1 MSELLY
7 QILLAVLV
15 VAVIF
20 LILVLWRL
28 YNILTDFNAA
38 SQIIAKQVTALGA
51 LVDDI
56 IKSLEGFMLSLKSIF
71 ESVKSL
77 GNIKQKF
84 SDFWEDDKKTKKE
97 AK

>member
-7 QILLAVLV
+7 QILLAVLI
-15 VAVIF
+15 VAVFF

-38 SQIIAKQVTALGA
+38 SEIIAKQVTALGA
-51 LVDDI
+51 LVNDI
-56 IKSLEGFMLSLKSIF
+56 IKSLEGFRQSLKSFF

-97 AK
+97 VK

>member
-7 QILLAVLV
+7 QILLAVLIMAV
-15 VAVIF
+15 VF

-38 SQIIAKQVTALGA
+38 SEIIAKQVTALGA

-56 IKSLEGFMLSLKSIF
+56 IKSLEGFRQSLKSFF

-84 SDFWEDDKKTKKE
+84 SDFWDDDKKTKKE

>member
-15 VAVIF
+15 VAVVF

-28 YNILTDFNAA
+28 YNILTDFNSA
-38 SQIIAKQVTALGA
+38 SQIIAKQVKAAGT
-51 LVDDI
+51 LVNDI
-56 IKSLEGFMLSLKSIF
+56 IKSLEGFKQSLQGILESI
-71 ESVKSL
+71 KSL
-77 GNIKQKF
+77 GNLKQKI

>member
-7 QILLAVLV
+7 QILLAVLI

-20 LILVLWRL
+20 LIFVLWRL
-28 YNILTDFNAA
+28 YNILTDINSA
-38 SQIIAKQVTALGA
+38 SQIIAKQVTAISA

-56 IKSLEGFMLSLKSIF
+56 IKSLEGFRQFLKSFF

-84 SDFWEDDKKTKKE
+84 SDFWDDDKKTKKE